1 MGTHLGM
8 RSAWLLVRS
17 LWSWLRRTLCLP
29 VAALALAL
37 LADQRTSKQKIAL
50 EGVGFGRRPLCG
62 GIAEPMRASSRSLQA
77 ASHFLGGTMTHSGIY
92 ANGAG
97 ALVGMFAAIVL
108 VATVVLGSLFLSGD
122 FAKRISMNAEA
133 QKTELA
139 AAGDR

>member
-1 MGTHLGM
+1 
-8 RSAWLLVRS
+8 
-17 LWSWLRRTLCLP
+17 
-29 VAALALAL
+29 
-37 LADQRTSKQKIAL
+37 
-50 EGVGFGRRPLCG
+50 
-62 GIAEPMRASSRSLQA
+62 
-77 ASHFLGGTMTHSGIY
+77 MTHSGIY